1 MSALCQLSYDSLIQ
15 IKHKFLV
22 HSLQCLG
29 RAASLQKEDNL
40 LITTYHIFKNLW
52 LVITLQTHKILNA
65 RFLCLNLSRCYPP
78 FLCSSFQLLFANNLP
93 GD

>member
-22 HSLQCLG
+22 HSLQCLLALG

-52 LVITLQTHKILNA
+52 LVITPQNE
-65 RFLCLNLSRCYPP
+65 
-78 FLCSSFQLLFANNLP
+78 
-93 GD
+93 